1 MLFIA
6 VFTVPVC
13 SLIALGILVYLFWP
27 SPVKQIESP
36 TTEDWDENS
45 YS

>member
-1 MLFIA
+1 MILAIFG
-6 VFTVPVC
+6 VPFL
-13 SLIALGILVYLFWP
+13 SLLALALLVYLFWP
-27 SPVKQIESP
+27 NPVKQIEAP